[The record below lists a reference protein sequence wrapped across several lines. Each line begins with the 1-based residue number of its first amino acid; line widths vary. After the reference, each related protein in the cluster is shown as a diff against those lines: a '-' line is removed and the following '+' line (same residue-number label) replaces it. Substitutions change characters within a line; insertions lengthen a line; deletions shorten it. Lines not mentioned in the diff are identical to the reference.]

1 MDNQMDNPIENL
13 AHNPTIKLQL
23 RWRDDSPNP
32 AVNIAAYRLAHV
44 MLGREEEE
52 ADIKLIAS
60 VKRLVERSCEQSIT
74 DDEARKIIDEGL
86 VTLYIAGI

>member
-13 AHNPTIKLQL
+13 AHNPTLNL
-23 RWRDDSPNP
+23 RMRWTDDSANP
-32 AVNIAAYRLAHV
+32 TVEIEAYRLAHV
-44 MLGREEEE
+44 MMGREEEE

-60 VKRLVERSCEQSIT
+60 VKRLVERSCGQQAT
-74 DDEARKIIDEGL
+74 DDEARKIIGEGL